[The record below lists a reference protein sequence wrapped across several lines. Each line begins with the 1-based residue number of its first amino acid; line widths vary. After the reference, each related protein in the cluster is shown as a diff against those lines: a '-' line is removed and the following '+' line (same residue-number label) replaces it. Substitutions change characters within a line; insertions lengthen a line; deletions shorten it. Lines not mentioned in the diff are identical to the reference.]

1 MPERYYDLL
10 DRGDPLG
17 ERVIASNLTASTWSP
32 SHQHGGPPSALLVR
46 ALERCRPRA
55 DMQLSR
61 VAIDLLGAIPVGA
74 PLWVTSQ
81 VERPG
86 NRIELVGAQI
96 AAQAPDGSIRPV
108 AKATGWRMQHSD
120 TQAAVRSSAAPL
132 RPPTDADR
140 KLTFEFPGTNYL
152 HSLDWRWLTTFLCD
166 GPGEAWISPVVDL
179 VEGET
184 MTPLQRLFA
193 VADDVNGVGA
203 KLNVT
208 EWTFVNTDVVVHLH
222 RLPEGEWTGL
232 RAETSYGPDGVGV
245 SSGTLY
251 DRQGPVGIAAQSI
264 LLRRIPR
271 AD

>member
-17 ERVIASNLTASTWSP
+17 ERLVASNLTASTWSP
-32 SHQHGGPPSALLVR
+32 SNQHGGPPSALLVR
-46 ALERCRPRA
+46 ALERCQPRA
-55 DMQLSR
+55 DMRFSR

-86 NRIELVGAQI
+86 KRIELVGANI
-96 AAQAPDGSIRPV
+96 AAQTPNGIMRPV
-108 AKATGWRMQHSD
+108 AKASGWRMQHSD
-120 TQAAVRSSAAPL
+120 TQAAASSSAAPL
-132 RPPTDADR
+132 RLPAKEDR
-140 KLTFEFPGTNYL
+140 KLTFDFPGTNYL
-152 HSLDWRWLTTFLCD
+152 HSLDWRWLTTFLGE
-166 GPGEAWISPVVDL
+166 GPGEAWIRPVVDL

-222 RLPEGEWTGL
+222 RVPRGEWTGV
-232 RAETSYGPDGVGV
+232 RAETSYGPDGIGV
-245 SSGTLY
+245 ASGTLY
-251 DRQGPVGIAAQSI
+251 DDYGPVGIATQSI
-264 LLRRIPR
+264 LLRRISSEH
-271 AD
+271 